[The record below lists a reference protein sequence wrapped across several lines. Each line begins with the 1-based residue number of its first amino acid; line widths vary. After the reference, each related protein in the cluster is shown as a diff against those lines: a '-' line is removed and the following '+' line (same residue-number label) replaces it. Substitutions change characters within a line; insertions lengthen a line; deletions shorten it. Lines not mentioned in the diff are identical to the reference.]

1 MPILAVPYL
10 MPYAQ
15 LAGWAIGGL
24 GLYEISKRV
33 QAHMESNP
41 EESFRI
47 LKMIMPREGI
57 AAMFEELFNK
67 KSDEVEVEEEVEIK
81 PKRKKSKK
89 EIVLEGLRR
98 ARRGKGN
105 YSDPDATG
113 PAVSG
118 RGNIIRGLEEE
129 GKVPGKPDPD
139 YDPDEKYKGYKRFI
153 SGRTRRRDRA
163 DGGIMDVL

>member
-1 MPILAVPYL
+1 MPVLAVPYL
-10 MPYAQ
+10 LPFAE
-15 LAGWAIGGL
+15 LAGIAIAGL
-24 GLYEISKRV
+24 SLMEISNRV
-33 QAHMESNP
+33 QAHMEENP
-41 EESFRI
+41 QETLRI
-47 LKMIMPREGI
+47 LKLIMPREGI
-57 AAMFEELFNK
+57 GAMFEELFK
-67 KSDEVEVEEEVEIK
+67 KKADEVEVEEEVEIK

-139 YDPDEKYKGYKRFI
+139 YDPDKKYKGYQRFI
-153 SGRTRRRDRA
+153 YKGRKDRA
-163 DGGIMDVL
+163 NGGIMDVL

>member
-10 MPYAQ
+10 LPFAE
-15 LAGWAIGGL
+15 LAGIAIAGL
-24 GLYEISKRV
+24 SLMEISNRV
-33 QAHMESNP
+33 QAHMDENP
-41 EESFRI
+41 EDTFRI
-47 LKMIMPREGI
+47 LKLIMPQEGI
-57 AAMFEELFNK
+57 AAMFEELFK
-67 KSDEVEVEEEVEIK
+67 KKADEVEVEEEVEIK

-118 RGNIIRGLEEE
+118 RGNIIRGLEQH

-139 YDPDEKYKGYKRFI
+139 YDPDEKYKGYQRFI
-153 SGRTRRRDRA
+153 YKGRKDRA
-163 DGGIMDVL
+163 KGGIMDVV

>member
-10 MPYAQ
+10 LPYAKF
-15 LAGWAIGGL
+15 AGLAIGAL
-24 GLYEISKRV
+24 SLMEISQQV
-33 QAHMESNP
+33 QAHMEANP
-41 EESFRI
+41 EESLRI
-47 LKMIMPREGI
+47 LKLIMPREGI

-139 YDPDEKYKGYKRFI
+139 YDPDEKYKGYQRFI
-153 SGRTRRRDRA
+153 YKGRKDRA
-163 DGGIMDVL
+163 NGGIMDVV